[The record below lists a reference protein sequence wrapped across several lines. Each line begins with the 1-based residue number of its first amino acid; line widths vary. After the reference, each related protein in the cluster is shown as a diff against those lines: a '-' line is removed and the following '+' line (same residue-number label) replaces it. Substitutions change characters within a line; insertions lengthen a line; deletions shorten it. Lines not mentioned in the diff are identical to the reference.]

1 MDQIFRNLFCCHHY
15 FLRIQMTVIL
25 TFFNTRQC
33 RGKGKWGLPR
43 NFTWGPPY
51 AIGLLL
57 WIAVKS
63 RNLSGSHFL
72 LNNMILSYLWKQEK
86 NFIYF
91 ALFKTYYGEIELA
104 LLTFAAEKKKWLKN
118 MK

>member
-1 MDQIFRNLFCCHHY
+1 MESYLYMTEHIIFIWL
-15 FLRIQMTVIL
+15 
-25 TFFNTRQC
+25 NTSAVARVSEA
-33 RGKGKWGLPR
+33 
-43 NFTWGPPY
+43 PY

-57 WIAVKS
+57 WIAVRS
-63 RNLSGSHFL
+63 RNLSGSHVL

-91 ALFKTYYGEIELA
+91 ALFKTYYGAIELV

>member
-1 MDQIFRNLFCCHHY
+1 MSTKSKVVSELVCCTQY
-15 FLRIQMTVIL
+15 
-25 TFFNTRQC
+25 
-33 RGKGKWGLPR
+33 RGKGKWGPPR

-91 ALFKTYYGEIELA
+91 ALFKTYYGAIELV

>member
-1 MDQIFRNLFCCHHY
+1 MDAKD
-15 FLRIQMTVIL
+15 
-25 TFFNTRQC
+25 QC
-33 RGKGKWGLPR
+33 RGKGKWGPPR

-72 LNNMILSYLWKQEK
+72 LNNMILSYLW
-86 NFIYF
+86 
-91 ALFKTYYGEIELA
+91 
-104 LLTFAAEKKKWLKN
+104 
-118 MK
+118 

>member
-1 MDQIFRNLFCCHHY
+1 MYCD
-15 FLRIQMTVIL
+15 
-25 TFFNTRQC
+25 QC
-33 RGKGKWGLPR
+33 RGKGKWGPPR

-72 LNNMILSYLWKQEK
+72 LNNMIPSHLWKQEK

-91 ALFKTYYGEIELA
+91 ALFKTYYGAIELV
-104 LLTFAAEKKKWLKN
+104 LLTFTAEKKKWLKN